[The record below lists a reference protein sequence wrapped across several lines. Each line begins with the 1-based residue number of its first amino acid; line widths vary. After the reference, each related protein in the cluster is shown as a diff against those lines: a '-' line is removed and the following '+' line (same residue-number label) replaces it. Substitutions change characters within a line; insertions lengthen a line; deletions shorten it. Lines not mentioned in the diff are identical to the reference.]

1 MKILFGI
8 ESYFESYGGPYTA
21 ISQKLD
27 YLNNANI
34 KFKLIFKYSSYFSY
48 KLNFD
53 EIVKNYDIIHI
64 YGTWKPFYI
73 KLFSA
78 SKKLNKKIITSPIGA
93 LEPWSLSQKKIKK
106 KLAWFFYQKKLI
118 LESDYIH
125 ATCEIEK
132 KHLIELGVDASKI
145 KVIAHGVEVHE
156 NLSKK
161 FNKDQKKMIF
171 FSRIHPKKG
180 LLELIKI
187 WDKLDASKDWF
198 LNIYGPVSDQEYLTK
213 IKSEILNKKLESKIK
228 ILNPIYDKNEKKQIY
243 LNSDC
248 FILPSRSENF
258 GISIA
263 EALSF
268 GVPVITTTDTP
279 WKIIEEKNA
288 GIVFKFSEQN
298 LLNSLNKFMKLNVNE
313 LEIMS
318 KNALDIIKNYYDK
331 NIIFKEYTNFYKE
344 VFKNESTISFK

>member
-27 YLNNANI
+27 YLNDANV
-34 KFKLIFKYSSYFSY
+34 KFKLIFKYSSHFSY
-48 KLNFD
+48 NLNFE
-53 EIVKNYDIIHI
+53 EIVKNFEIIHL

-73 KLFSA
+73 KLFLA
-78 SKKLNKKIITSPIGA
+78 SKKLNKKIVTSPIGA

-132 KHLIELGVDASKI
+132 THLIELGVDQKRIKI
-145 KVIAHGVEVHE
+145 IPHGVEVQK
-156 NLSKK
+156 NILKK
-161 FNKDQKKMIF
+161 FNNKEKKMIF

-187 WDKLDASKDWF
+187 WDKLKYSDRWS
-198 LNIYGPVSDQEYLTK
+198 LNIYGPVSDENYLNK
-213 IKSEILNKKLESKIK
+213 IKKLIKIKKLENKIE
-228 ILNPIYDKNEKKQIY
+228 ILNPIYDKDEKKKIY

-279 WKIIEEKNA
+279 WKIIKDNNA
-288 GIVFKFSEQN
+288 GMVFDFSEEN
-298 LLNSLNKFMKLNVNE
+298 LLNYLNKFMQLSVNE

-318 KNALDIIKNYYDK
+318 KNALDIIKYNFDK
-331 NIIFKEYTNFYKE
+331 DKIFQDYLNFYKE
-344 VFKNESTISFK
+344 IHNNESIISFK